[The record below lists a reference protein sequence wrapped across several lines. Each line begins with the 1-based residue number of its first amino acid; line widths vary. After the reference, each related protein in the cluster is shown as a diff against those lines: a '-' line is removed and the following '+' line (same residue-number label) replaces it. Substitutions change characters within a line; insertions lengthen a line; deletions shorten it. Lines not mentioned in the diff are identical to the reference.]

1 MGTYRPDCWV
11 VVKIVPAD
19 VEKHGSVHYRVFA
32 VWRGGFADGDRWKM
46 NSGITNAAKLENF
59 YYFGGSSGSTYICH
73 QSGYGVTAYGA
84 GILNGIIADMDGM
97 ATVEVLPSSTD
108 WLSLDYNPGEVD

>member
-1 MGTYRPDCWV
+1 MATYKPDCWV

-19 VEKHGSVHYRVFA
+19 TELHGDSHYRVFA
-32 VWRGGFADGDRWKM
+32 VWYGGFAGADRWKM

-59 YYFGGSSGSTYICH
+59 YYFSGSSGSTYICH
-73 QSGYGVTAYGA
+73 QGGYGVTGW
-84 GILNGIIADMDGM
+84 GSGVLNGIIANMQDT
-97 ATVEVLPSSTD
+97 ATVEVLSSGTD